1 MQAREWGGGG
11 GRGHSRQGTSLSE
24 GEELGRGTD
33 CAGSGVRLRVAGG
46 VVSACSSR
54 EP

>member
-11 GRGHSRQGTSLSE
+11 GGGHSRQGTSLSE

-33 CAGSGVRLRVAGG
+33 CAGSGVRLGG
-46 VVSACSSR
+46 SWRSGFWVQF
-54 EP
+54 